1 MTEPMPG
8 RSDARMDN
16 RMIFRQMLVGPM
28 ANFNYLIGDPAT
40 RTAAV
45 VDPAWE
51 PERVLGEAKALGLTI
66 THIFNTHCHHDHVE
80 ANGAVQ
86 EATGAKIH
94 IHKNEFK
101 YLAHFDPPPGDV
113 AMEDGAEVAVGELTV
128 RWLHTPGH
136 SPGSS
141 CLYVEDVLIAGDT
154 LFVDS
159 IGRTDFPGSDP
170 TAMFESIQRLKALPD
185 NVTVCP
191 GHHYGRTPT
200 TTIGVQKRQNPFWRI
215 ERLED
220 FIALAQPD
228 NDLIA

>member
-8 RSDARMDN
+8 RSDDKL
-16 RMIFRQMLVGPM
+16 ILRQMLVGHM
-28 ANFNYLIGDPAT
+28 ANFNYIIGDPVS

-51 PERVLGEAKALGLTI
+51 PERVLGAAKALGLTL
-66 THIFNTHCHHDHVE
+66 THILNTHCHHDHVE
-80 ANGAVQ
+80 ANGAVKA
-86 EATGAKIH
+86 ATGAEIH

-113 AMEDGAEVAVGELTV
+113 AMEDGGEVRVGELTI

-141 CLYVEDVLIAGDT
+141 CLHVEDVLIAGDT

-170 TAMFESIQRLKALPD
+170 EAMFHSIQKLKALPD
-185 NVTVCP
+185 DTTVCP
-191 GHHYGRTPT
+191 GHHYGMTRT
-200 TTIGVQKRQNPFWRI
+200 TTIGAQKRQNPFWRI
-215 ERLED
+215 ERLDD
-220 FIALAQPD
+220 FLKLAQPD
-228 NDLIA
+228 NDEIA

>member
-1 MTEPMPG
+1 MVAPMPG
-8 RSDARMDN
+8 RSDDKL
-16 RMIFRQMLVGPM
+16 ILRQMQVGHM
-28 ANFNYLIGDPAT
+28 ANYNYLIGDAAT

-51 PERVLGEAKALGLTI
+51 PERVLAAASSLGLTI
-66 THIFNTHCHHDHVE
+66 THILNTHCHHDHVE

-113 AMEDGAEVAVGELTV
+113 AMEDGGEVPVGELTI

-141 CLYVEDVLIAGDT
+141 CLWVEDVLIAGDT

-170 TAMFESIQRLKALPD
+170 AAMFHSIQKLKALPD
-185 NVTVCP
+185 DTTVCP
-191 GHHYGRTPT
+191 GHNYGLTPT
-200 TTIGVQKRQNPFWRI
+200 TTIGAQKRQNRFWRF

-220 FIALAQPD
+220 FMKVAQPD
-228 NDLIA
+228 NDEIA